1 MVSPK
6 GLISTLSYYL
16 KGLNIMQTITPNE
29 TDITNLRN
37 DLFVSQVILGEVSD
51 QTMID
56 IGILLENDEF
66 RSKLRSHVVKQ
77 TVLELAI
84 SDLCDFANNNF

>member
-1 MVSPK
+1 
-6 GLISTLSYYL
+6 
-16 KGLNIMQTITPNE
+16 MQTITPNE
-29 TDITNLRN
+29 TDIANLRN

-77 TVLELAI
+77 TKLELAI
-84 SDLCDFANNNF
+84 SDLCDFANNNFWKA